1 MLTIKDA
8 RHYAQENGFSELLTL
23 PHASPKLVKSTGVYN
38 CGISLLPAMRSGHQ
52 VCGASTEKCRDGCFG
67 NFGRAEFMSS
77 INVARQARTALLFS
91 DRELFMAILLTEMLR
106 ADRRARRLGVPVAF
120 RPNIL
125 SDLPWHVWLA
135 DWIDGQFAAWNWYGY
150 TKVRKYLRAETPM
163 HFTYSW
169 SERTKFTDVLSL
181 TSQGINVAIPFFDCR
196 TLEPCVPPV
205 DWYGIP
211 TIDGDRNDLR
221 FLDPSGVIV
230 ALRAKLPK
238 SIEKRRAV
246 LRESNGFFVGV

>member
-1 MLTIKDA
+1 
-8 RHYAQENGFSELLTL
+8 
-23 PHASPKLVKSTGVYN
+23 
-38 CGISLLPAMRSGHQ
+38 
-52 VCGASTEKCRDGCFG
+52 
-67 NFGRAEFMSS
+67 
-77 INVARQARTALLFS
+77 
-91 DRELFMAILLTEMLR
+91 
-106 ADRRARRLGVPVAF
+106 
-120 RPNIL
+120 
-125 SDLPWHVWLA
+125 LA
-135 DWIDGQFAAWNWYGY
+135 
-150 TKVRKYLRAETPM
+150 AETPM

-169 SERTKFTDVLSL
+169 SERSVFSDALSL
-181 TSQGINVAIPFFDCR
+181 TSQGINVAIPFYDCR

-238 SIEKRRAV
+238 SLEKRRTV

>member
-1 MLTIKDA
+1 MLTIKHA
-8 RHYAQENGFSELLTL
+8 RALAQENGFSELLTL
-23 PHASPKLVKSTGVYN
+23 PNASPKLVKSVGVYN

-67 NFGRAEFMSS
+67 NFGRAEFLSS

-91 DRELFMAILLTEMLR
+91 DRELFFAILLTELLR
-106 ADRRARRLGVPVAF
+106 ADRRAKRLGVEVAF

-135 DWIDGQFAAWNWYGY
+135 DWINGQFSAWNWYGY
-150 TKVRKYLRAETPM
+150 TKVRKYLAAETPM

-169 SERTKFTDVLSL
+169 SERSVFSDALSL
-181 TSQGINVAIPFFDCR
+181 TAQGINVAIPFYDCR
-196 TLEPCVPPV
+196 TLEPTIP
-205 DWYGIP
+205 DMWYGIP
-211 TIDGDRNDLR
+211 VWNGDRNDLR
-221 FLDPSGVIV
+221 YLDPAGVIV
-230 ALRAKLPK
+230 GLKAKLPK
-238 SIEKRRAV
+238 SLEKRRAV